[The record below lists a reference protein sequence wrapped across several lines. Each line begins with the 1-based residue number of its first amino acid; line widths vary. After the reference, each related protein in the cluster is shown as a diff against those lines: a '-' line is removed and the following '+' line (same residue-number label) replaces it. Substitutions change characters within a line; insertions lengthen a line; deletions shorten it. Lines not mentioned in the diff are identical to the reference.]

1 MTPRP
6 AWQLLVFLA
15 LTVTALQGCA
25 TAYQDAR
32 RESQIVRDLAMVPS
46 DVAVT
51 RRAHCVR
58 RELTQR
64 GADPSRLRLLP
75 DKGQNVSISSMLIG
89 PDTPQI
95 EFDLET
101 KRVLSEAG
109 FGVILALVPSTPDRR
124 PYIVSVNLT
133 AFSPLTQS
141 TSGVDEVDLVFLS
154 FDRDLLVAQGSVRA
168 TAVIYAWDGN
178 DYTVWTTAQSK
189 ANFYQIKN
197 RRNLNVALTTGRATA
212 GTGRERIEV
221 ASVQDAGIVV
231 VHDAVISAISKA
243 LVVNC

>member
-1 MTPRP
+1 MKPRP
-6 AWQLLVFLA
+6 AWQMLVFLA
-15 LTVTALQGCA
+15 LTIPALQGCA

-58 RELTQR
+58 RALIQR
-64 GADPSRLRLLP
+64 GADPSRLRLVP
-75 DKGQNVSISSMLIG
+75 DQGQNVSISSVFIG

-95 EFDLET
+95 EFSLET
-101 KRVLSEAG
+101 KRVLSEVG
-109 FGVILALVPSTPDRR
+109 FAVILSEGPPTLARR
-124 PYIVSVNLT
+124 PYIVSVNVT
-133 AFSPLTQS
+133 AFTPLTKS
-141 TSGVDEVDLVFLS
+141 TSGVDEIDLVFLS
-154 FDRDLLVAQGSVRA
+154 FDRDLLVAQGLVRA
-168 TAVIYAWDGN
+168 TAVIYAWDGS
-178 DYTVWTTAQSK
+178 DYTVWATAQSK

-221 ASVQDAGIVV
+221 GSVQDAGIVV
-231 VHDAVISAISKA
+231 VHDAVISAISTA